1 MRGPITLL
9 PSNCKMD
16 ADFSFPAVSNVT
28 PCPRSRNTTASNGH
42 ISLAECP
49 AVPICQRASKPPSSP
64 TCAPRRL
71 QTTNLS
77 SCLPRRSLDRGG
89 SEVEGSL
96 TKESWSVQVLNDVV
110 WQRIGIDEKF
120 VTPITDSL

>member
-1 MRGPITLL
+1 
-9 PSNCKMD
+9 
-16 ADFSFPAVSNVT
+16 
-28 PCPRSRNTTASNGH
+28 
-42 ISLAECP
+42 
-49 AVPICQRASKPPSSP
+49 
-64 TCAPRRL
+64 
-71 QTTNLS
+71 
-77 SCLPRRSLDRGG
+77 LPRRSLDRGG